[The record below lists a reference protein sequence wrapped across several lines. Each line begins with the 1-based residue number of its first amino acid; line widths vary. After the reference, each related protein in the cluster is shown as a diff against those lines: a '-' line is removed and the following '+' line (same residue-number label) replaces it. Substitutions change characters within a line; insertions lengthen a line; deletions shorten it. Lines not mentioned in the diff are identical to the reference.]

1 MKRIFSAL
9 LCLLLLLPLAACGTA
24 KEIADPAAL
33 AEALYAAE
41 IFSTDLYPLDASLV
55 DVMFELDKP
64 YTAAYG
70 YATAGDA
77 ADEIAVL
84 VAADD
89 AAAQDLLTNLEAH
102 RIAFSQLYSTYNASQ
117 CPRIDGALL
126 MRVGNVV
133 VWCVSDDTDTAKA
146 LVESYSEK

>member
-1 MKRIFSAL
+1 MKRIFSIL
-9 LCLLLLLPLAACGTA
+9 LCLLLLLSLAACGTA

-41 IFSTDLYPLDASLV
+41 IYSTDLYPLDSSLV

-89 AAAQDLLTNLEAH
+89 TAAQDLLTNLEAH
-102 RIAFSQLYSTYNASQ
+102 RVAFSQLYSTYNAGQ

-133 VWCVSDDTDTAKA
+133 VWCVSDDTDAAKA
-146 LVESYSEK
+146 LVESHCEK

>member
-1 MKRIFSAL
+1 MKRVFSVL
-9 LCLLLLLPLAACGTA
+9 LCLLFLLSLAACGGE
-24 KEIADPAAL
+24 KMIADPTAL
-33 AEALYAAE
+33 AEALYAAD
-41 IFSTDLYPLDASLV
+41 IYSTDLFPLDASLV

-84 VAADD
+84 VAADET
-89 AAAQDLLTNLEAH
+89 AAQDLLTNLEAH
-102 RIAFSQLYSTYNASQ
+102 RVAFSQLYSTYAPNQ

-133 VWCVSDDTDTAKA
+133 VWCVSDDTDAAKA
-146 LVESYSEK
+146 LVESHSGK

>member
-1 MKRIFSAL
+1 MKRIFSIL
-9 LCLLLLLPLAACGTA
+9 LCLLLLLSFAACGTA
-24 KEIADPAAL
+24 KEITDPAAL
-33 AEALYAAE
+33 AEALYSAE
-41 IFSTDLYPLDASLV
+41 IYSTDLYPLDASLV

-70 YATAGDA
+70 YATAWDA

-84 VAADD
+84 VAADE

-102 RIAFSQLYSTYNASQ
+102 RVAFSQLYSTYAPNQ

-133 VWCVSDDTDTAKA
+133 VWCVSDDTDAAKA
-146 LVESYSEK
+146 LVENHSKK